1 MRKKHL
7 FTIIFIIIL
16 SIVLL
21 NKIKILDT
29 DTSDQNPMEN
39 IVENNSSLDKETFSE
54 DPIISYEEK
63 TANIS
68 LLAVGNIMFH
78 MPQLKSAK
86 TQEGSYDFVPVFNH
100 VKKYIQESDISIA
113 NFETVTAGRE
123 KGYSGFPRFN
133 SPKQSLLALSEVGFD
148 ILSTANNHS
157 LDQGR
162 EGIIST
168 LKNRRIWIK
177 IHRYIRQIRI

>member
-1 MRKKHL
+1 MEYEKKKHL

-68 LLAVGNIMFH
+68 LLAVGDIMFH
-78 MPQLKSAK
+78 MPPQLKSAK

-100 VKKYIQESDISIA
+100 VKKI
-113 NFETVTAGRE
+113 
-123 KGYSGFPRFN
+123 YS
-133 SPKQSLLALSEVGFD
+133 
-148 ILSTANNHS
+148 
-157 LDQGR
+157 
-162 EGIIST
+162 
-168 LKNRRIWIK
+168 RI
-177 IHRYIRQIRI
+177 RYFHC